1 MLQTQRRGLRLNHRN
16 VAAAHGQSRPR
27 LSLQFLSAATLC
39 LVLSGQ
45 GEAAQPLTCAGSSV
59 VVEAADPADREA
71 GCRGAESAAAFLAAS
86 GVDTQVP
93 VRISFVESL
102 PPSVGA
108 LPAVGCYVRSEDR
121 VYVLSFARC
130 QHKKLEHDVVIDR
143 PVHVGLV
150 THEVAHAIVRADPRG
165 AKLGLVAH
173 EYIAYVAMYATMPPD
188 RRGEVLAQIPGDGF
202 ESELHINSFIYAVD
216 PVRFGAQSYRHYLK
230 PGIGR
235 SFLASVLNGQ
245 VVLDV
250 EAR

>member
-1 MLQTQRRGLRLNHRN
+1 
-16 VAAAHGQSRPR
+16 
-27 LSLQFLSAATLC
+27 
-39 LVLSGQ
+39 
-45 GEAAQPLTCAGSSV
+45 V
-59 VVEAADPADREA
+59 VVEADDPSDREA
-71 GCRGAESAAAFLAAS
+71 GCRGAEAAAAFLAPS
-86 GVDTQVP
+86 GLDTQVP
-93 VRISFVESL
+93 VRITFVESR
-102 PPSVGA
+102 PPSAGA

-130 QHKKLEHDVVIDR
+130 ERKKLEHDVVIDR

-165 AKLGLVAH
+165 GKLGLVAH
-173 EYIAYVAMYATMPPD
+173 EYIAYVARYESMPHG
-188 RRGEVLAQIPGDGF
+188 RRSQVLSQIPGDGF

-216 PVRFGAQSYRHYLK
+216 PVRFGAQAYRHFLK

-250 EAR
+250 ESR

>member
-1 MLQTQRRGLRLNHRN
+1 MAPRLRQRF
-16 VAAAHGQSRPR
+16 SRPTA
-27 LSLQFLSAATLC
+27 ST
-39 LVLSGQ
+39 
-45 GEAAQPLTCAGSSV
+45 
-59 VVEAADPADREA
+59 RE
-71 GCRGAESAAAFLAAS
+71 
-86 GVDTQVP
+86 VP

-102 PPSVGA
+102 PPSAGG

-150 THEVAHAIVRADPRG
+150 AHEVAHAIVRADPRG
-165 AKLGLVAH
+165 ATLGLVAH
-173 EYIAYVAMYATMPPD
+173 EYIAYVTMYATMPPD
-188 RRGEVLAQIPGDGF
+188 RRSEVLAQIPGDGF

-216 PVRFGAQSYRHYLK
+216 PVRFGAQAYRHYLK

-250 EAR
+250 EPR